1 MFKKPLIWAVI
12 LLVSWGAPTWA
23 QSSPDAPVVEATAKP
38 SAADEQS
45 IKDIFKESKLSP
57 ELKKRALLLGEE
69 IAASISGLGW
79 AENRIR
85 MRLLLGTI
93 LIRQEVSKP
102 QAQAAFQSA
111 IADYQEMVTALIA
124 QGEQGLFDQNEIY
137 LAVGRLRN
145 VREEMIRSFAERD
158 PALALNFLLSSRS
171 SIPKTNIE
179 ENQESYEDNLIVNLA
194 AQIAAKDPQ
203 QAFELAEQ
211 LLQKPEIPIGVLSL
225 LYQLQNKKP
234 ELATQLLRDSI
245 ARAMREDIVENEM
258 ARNFAFALLQGVYG
272 LAEAEKYATKPKDD
286 KKNSSNKNDKEAKL
300 VIDAKQVRELVEK
313 VVTTSLNLANLKT
326 NNLDYNKFSTAQS
339 VVQQLQSLLPIIE
352 KYSPT
357 RLAAVKSKITSFKL
371 DTPSED
377 AQLYANGAPSSE
389 DLLKFSEK
397 KKNPNYIYQA
407 ISTAIYNES
416 PERARELIGRY
427 IDAPVQQREMLNQV
441 VDRQILAAV
450 DKRDFDQL
458 RGLLAQVPSRQRR
471 FDLLIQA
478 ITSLIS
484 NQDEKVKNIQLLADE
499 AAALLNGEL
508 KTQRQLLAHIQLAN
522 LSTRINPA
530 RSFELLDRVVDRAN
544 EVVNALLVLDGF
556 GINAGNE
563 YSYNGELAISQ
574 GLFANYTYAFMLL
587 QDLAYIDLE
596 RCLSIADRLQNNEL
610 RVLVKTYLL
619 NSLLGN
625 RNLNFGFGEYEDDSH
640 DDEEKIDKESAS
652 AK

>member
-1 MFKKPLIWAVI
+1 
-12 LLVSWGAPTWA
+12 
-23 QSSPDAPVVEATAKP
+23 
-38 SAADEQS
+38 
-45 IKDIFKESKLSP
+45 
-57 ELKKRALLLGEE
+57 
-69 IAASISGLGW
+69 
-79 AENRIR
+79 
-85 MRLLLGTI
+85 
-93 LIRQEVSKP
+93 
-102 QAQAAFQSA
+102 
-111 IADYQEMVTALIA
+111 
-124 QGEQGLFDQNEIY
+124 
-137 LAVGRLRN
+137 
-145 VREEMIRSFAERD
+145 
-158 PALALNFLLSSRS
+158 
-171 SIPKTNIE
+171 
-179 ENQESYEDNLIVNLA
+179 
-194 AQIAAKDPQ
+194 
-203 QAFELAEQ
+203 
-211 LLQKPEIPIGVLSL
+211 
-225 LYQLQNKKP
+225 
-234 ELATQLLRDSI
+234 
-245 ARAMREDIVENEM
+245 
-258 ARNFAFALLQGVYG
+258 
-272 LAEAEKYATKPKDD
+272 
-286 KKNSSNKNDKEAKL
+286 
-300 VIDAKQVRELVEK
+300 
-313 VVTTSLNLANLKT
+313 
-326 NNLDYNKFSTAQS
+326 
-339 VVQQLQSLLPIIE
+339 
-352 KYSPT
+352 
-357 RLAAVKSKITSFKL
+357 L

-478 ITSLIS
+478 ISSLMS

>member
-1 MFKKPLIWAVI
+1 
-12 LLVSWGAPTWA
+12 
-23 QSSPDAPVVEATAKP
+23 
-38 SAADEQS
+38 
-45 IKDIFKESKLSP
+45 
-57 ELKKRALLLGEE
+57 
-69 IAASISGLGW
+69 
-79 AENRIR
+79 
-85 MRLLLGTI
+85 
-93 LIRQEVSKP
+93 
-102 QAQAAFQSA
+102 
-111 IADYQEMVTALIA
+111 
-124 QGEQGLFDQNEIY
+124 
-137 LAVGRLRN
+137 
-145 VREEMIRSFAERD
+145 
-158 PALALNFLLSSRS
+158 
-171 SIPKTNIE
+171 
-179 ENQESYEDNLIVNLA
+179 
-194 AQIAAKDPQ
+194 
-203 QAFELAEQ
+203 
-211 LLQKPEIPIGVLSL
+211 
-225 LYQLQNKKP
+225 
-234 ELATQLLRDSI
+234 
-245 ARAMREDIVENEM
+245 M

-478 ITSLIS
+478 ISSLMS